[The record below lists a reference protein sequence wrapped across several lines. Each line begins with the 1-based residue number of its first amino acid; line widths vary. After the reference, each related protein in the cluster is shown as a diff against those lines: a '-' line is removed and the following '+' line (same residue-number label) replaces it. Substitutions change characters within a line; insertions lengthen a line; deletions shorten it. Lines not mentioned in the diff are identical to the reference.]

1 MNRLRVI
8 YPNVM
13 KLSYDNQRTRS
24 LNQVGGAEEVERKS
38 PLELFGE
45 LYEKQN
51 GTPLSEEQTAYVT
64 ALIENIW
71 EERT

>member
-1 MNRLRVI
+1 
-8 YPNVM
+8 M

-24 LNQVGGAEEVERKS
+24 LNLVGGAEEVERKS

-51 GTPLSEEQTAYVT
+51 GTLLSEEQTAYVT
-64 ALIENIW
+64 ALIEDIW

>member
-1 MNRLRVI
+1 M
-8 YPNVM
+8 
-13 KLSYDNQRTRS
+13 
-24 LNQVGGAEEVERKS
+24 ERKS

-51 GTPLSEEQTAYVT
+51 GTQLSEEQTAYVT
-64 ALIENIW
+64 ALLEDIW